1 MDMTKISITSV
12 LIIKENILFLEEWID
27 YHLYLGFD
35 KIYLYDNSKV
45 ERKNAFNQNNMLLVP
60 QKINKYGVNYDEIV
74 NLNKDEISQIIE
86 NIIEKYCNKVI
97 VIEWSPTDENG
108 KVLHNQEEAHY
119 DCLERLKRDSIDWC
133 ASIDI
138 DEFITI
144 NSGKNDNIKDYINN
158 LNKDVA
164 TVKISQ
170 LRFDSRF
177 NNLNKP
183 ILTIDKNE
191 FNDLDE
197 HHSNKYIY
205 KVANTYELSVHDSNG
220 TGKKLHPRID
230 ELCFNHYKLNFNDE
244 WNKYKIVKS
253 NINEGLLTKIKQ
265 NYENY
270 EVNLILHRKNL
281 HR

>member
-1 MDMTKISITSV
+1 MSMNTIAITSV

-27 YHLYLGFD
+27 YHLHLGFD

-97 VIEWSPTDENG
+97 VIEWSPIDENG

-144 NSGKNDNIKDYINN
+144 NSGKNNNIKDYINN
-158 LNKDVA
+158 LNEDVA

-183 ILTIDKNE
+183 ILTIDKGE
-191 FNDLDE
+191 LNDLDA

-205 KVANTYELSVHDSNG
+205 KVSNTYELSIHDSKCS
-220 TGKKLHPRID
+220 GKKIHPSIH
-230 ELCFNHYKLNFNDE
+230 ELCFNHYKLNFNNE
-244 WNKYKIVKS
+244 WNKYKIVKD
-253 NINEGLLTKIKQ
+253 NINEGILTKIKK

-270 EVNLILHRKNL
+270 EVNLILKRKNL
-281 HR
+281 I